1 MTFHLLRWPILAL
14 HEPFLEF
21 KENCTPRPIIAIV
34 RKVRVRFHNQY
45 LHQLSMVE
53 YRSPTS
59 WSNYKS
65 MQIMWRFNAANPLPL
80 SGLQSTLLKPFHN
93 NSGFTRAT
101 NTAIVINRSE
111 HAKSALKT
119 FGRCCPLMPVHRVN
133 RERGKGRSDL
143 AMRSDLKIVITSH
156 GVTVLNKHCLKDFES
171 KDYSYALSARS
182 NFANV
187 CLPDS
192 FRVRDG
198 IKLALC
204 TARWSRS

>member
-14 HEPFLEF
+14 PEPFLEF
-21 KENCTPRPIIAIV
+21 KGNCTPRPIIAIV
-34 RKVRVRFHNQY
+34 RKVRERFHNQH
-45 LHQLSMVE
+45 LRQLSMVW
-53 YRSPTS
+53 YRSASS
-59 WSNYKS
+59 WSNYYS
-65 MQIMWRFNAANPLPL
+65 NANHVTIQCR
-80 SGLQSTLLKPFHN
+80 QSVTSVIVTLLKRFQN
-93 NSGFTRAT
+93 NFGFTRAT
-101 NTAIVINRSE
+101 HTAIVTNRSQ

-119 FGRCCPLMPVHRVN
+119 FGCCWPLMPVQRVN
-133 RERGKGRSDL
+133 RGMGKVRSDL

-156 GVTVLNKHCLKDFES
+156 GVTVLNKHSLKDLES
-171 KDYSYALSARS
+171 KDYSYALSVRS

-198 IKLALC
+198 IKLALR